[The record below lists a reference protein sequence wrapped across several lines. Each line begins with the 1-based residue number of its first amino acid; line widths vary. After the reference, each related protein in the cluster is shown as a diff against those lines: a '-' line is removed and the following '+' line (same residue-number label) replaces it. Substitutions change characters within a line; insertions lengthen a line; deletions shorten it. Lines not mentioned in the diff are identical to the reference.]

1 MTLTPANRSNGKCA
15 CFGVGPFG
23 PSIVVPP
30 TAIASR
36 SVRRSSRH
44 PLAPALIPK
53 GILAPSFLSEVLLLK
68 FLYHVPLERIRAMVR
83 SAGLELSVGT
93 LCGALEK
100 LTPLFE
106 PLYEAIQA
114 QSRQAPLC
122 LMDETRWEV
131 FVEEPN
137 KGSHRWWLW
146 VVVTHQTRLYIVA
159 PSRSRGR
166 A

>member
-1 MTLTPANRSNGKCA
+1 
-15 CFGVGPFG
+15 
-23 PSIVVPP
+23 
-30 TAIASR
+30 
-36 SVRRSSRH
+36 
-44 PLAPALIPK
+44 
-53 GILAPSFLSEVLLLK
+53 
-68 FLYHVPLERIRAMVR
+68 MVR

-122 LMDETRWEV
+122 LMHETRWEV

-137 KGSHRWWLW
+137 K
-146 VVVTHQTRLYIVA
+146 VA
-159 PSRSRGR
+159 IAGGFG
-166 A
+166 